1 MKKLKAALYPRV
13 SHHDQVEFGFSL
25 EAQKKHLIQLCEFKG
40 YEIVDIY
47 EDAGISAK
55 NTNRP
60 EFQRMIDD
68 MREGKIDVIV
78 CYKLDRLT
86 RSLSDLDWLLKEM
99 DKYNC
104 NLVSASEDINTSTAN
119 GRFFIKIVILLA
131 ELELERTS
139 ERIKF
144 VFEDKVK
151 NGGAISGSQPIGY
164 KTENGAVVIDKE
176 TEPMVR
182 ELFDLYE
189 ENHSLRRT
197 VLIINE
203 KYNKELKYTNIS
215 SHVKNTMYYG
225 EYRNNPNYCPAYMT
239 KERWEK
245 INNIRKSGKDVKLT
259 HTGRTY
265 LFSRLVI
272 DKNCNCKMVGKAHN
286 VRTKY
291 PVYSYNCNK
300 YYQTKQCIS
309 NKYVNEKWLEQYM
322 LDNFDKF
329 IKDYFIELEM
339 NYVEVT
345 TKDNT
350 KEIAKLK
357 EELRRTTISFNKGR
371 IEEDEYDKEWERI
384 NKRIKKLE
392 STPTKKDVSHLEDL
406 IATDWK
412 TMYSSLTRENK
423 SIFWRNV
430 IDRIEI
436 DPLNYKKGG
445 KFIKVVLL

>member
-1 MKKLKAALYPRV
+1 MKKIRAALYPRV
-13 SHHDQVEFGFSL
+13 SHHDQVEFGYSL

-99 DKYNC
+99 EKYNC

-151 NGGAISGSQPIGY
+151 NGGAISGSQPPGY
-164 KTENGAVVIDKE
+164 KTEDGTVVIDKE

-189 ENHSLRRT
+189 ENHNLKRS

-215 SHVKNTMYYG
+215 KHVRNTMYYG
-225 EYRNNPNYCPAYMT
+225 EYKNNPNYCPAYMS

-245 INNIRKSGKDVKLT
+245 INNIRKSGKAVKQSRV
-259 HTGRTY
+259 GNTY
-265 LFSRLVI
+265 LFSRLLV
-272 DKNCNCKMVGKAHN
+272 DTNCNCKMVGITQRH
-286 VRTKY
+286 KY
-291 PVYSYNCNK
+291 MFYRCNK
-300 YYQTKQCIS
+300 HHQTRQCIS
-309 NKYVNEKWLEQYM
+309 NKAIYEKWLEKYM

-329 IKDYFIELEM
+329 IKDYFIDLEM
-339 NYVEVT
+339 NYVEIT
-345 TKDNT
+345 TKDTT
-350 KEIAKLK
+350 KEVAKLK

-371 IEEDEYDKEWERI
+371 IEEDEYDKEWDRI
-384 NKRIKKLE
+384 NNKIKKLE
-392 STPTKKDVSHLEDL
+392 ATPTKKDVSHLEDL

-412 TMYSSLTRENK
+412 TMYSSLTKENK

-430 IDRIEI
+430 IDKIEI

-445 KFIKVVLL
+445 KFIKVILL